1 VRFLPDAGVGVP
13 KRARRS
19 NPPPGAMLPSPG
31 RVVRLMLPAMD
42 LTSRVL
48 VVLGFVAGAV
58 TGAIAVAGLL
68 LAAGMDA
75 HAVASQ
81 LSMAIGGA
89 CGAVVGARANLAS
102 GRQLVAER
110 AVDVA

>member
-1 VRFLPDAGVGVP
+1 
-13 KRARRS
+13 
-19 NPPPGAMLPSPG
+19 
-31 RVVRLMLPAMD
+31 MLPAMD

-48 VVLGFVAGAV
+48 VVLGFAAGAV
-58 TGAIAVAGLL
+58 TGAMAVAGLL
-68 LAAGMDA
+68 LAMGMDA
-75 HAVASQ
+75 QALASQ

-110 AVDVA
+110 AVDAA

>member
-1 VRFLPDAGVGVP
+1 MRFLPDGGLGVP

-19 NPPPGAMLPSPG
+19 NPPRGAMLPSPV
-31 RVVRLMLPAMD
+31 RVARLMLPAMD

-48 VVLGFVAGAV
+48 VALGFAAGAV
-58 TGAIAVAGLL
+58 TGAMAIAGPL
-68 LAAGMDA
+68 LAVGMDA
-75 HAVASQ
+75 HALASQ

-110 AVDVA
+110 AIDAA